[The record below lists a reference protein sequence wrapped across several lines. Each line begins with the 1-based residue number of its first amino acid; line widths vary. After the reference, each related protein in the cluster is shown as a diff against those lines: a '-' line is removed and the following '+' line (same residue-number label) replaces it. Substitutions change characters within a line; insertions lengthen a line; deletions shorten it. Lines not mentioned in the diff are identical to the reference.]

1 MISNCTST
9 STRRAISGFSL
20 LEIMIAL
27 ALGLLLTAGILTVV
41 DTTGR
46 TNRLQDGL
54 ARLQESGRFAVTRMQ
69 ADLRMLGGQY
79 CSNRSG
85 NAVQGS
91 VAATRAGRAP
101 MVFAKNLAL
110 PDSGGMNSVDANG
123 EPSAAE
129 ASAPYALS
137 PRFFMQGY
145 ACSDGAACVVPA
157 DIPAEGL
164 DVGDRVPETDVLTI
178 RYQRGSGWPIT
189 GGTCSGAG
197 GDVTL
202 ARQDGDDEYSLE
214 PDQLALIS
222 DCQNPGI
229 VPVESFAG
237 SVVKLKQADFA
248 AGAAPTC
255 TPTALR
261 DMRLFNFSR
270 DFVTVTYYLRFAED
284 PNPDVNPNT
293 GAGIRLI
300 PALVRQENGV
310 AQELVQ
316 GVDLMVF
323 RYGVQDATGATRYLT
338 ADLVDTRDGGTIA
351 CTTKPDGVAPSPAA
365 PNVPEPG
372 CLWRSVRS
380 VEAHLLVNTVNEVH
394 GLDTVSRSYRFVDP
408 AWIDTTS
415 DSLLPS
421 GLMAGSMLRREF
433 IAQTSVR
440 NNNP

>member
-1 MISNCTST
+1 M
-9 STRRAISGFSL
+9 
-20 LEIMIAL
+20 
-27 ALGLLLTAGILTVV
+27 
-41 DTTGR
+41 
-46 TNRLQDGL
+46 
-54 ARLQESGRFAVTRMQ
+54 
-69 ADLRMLGGQY
+69 
-79 CSNRSG
+79 
-85 NAVQGS
+85 
-91 VAATRAGRAP
+91 
-101 MVFAKNLAL
+101 
-110 PDSGGMNSVDANG
+110 
-123 EPSAAE
+123 
-129 ASAPYALS
+129 
-137 PRFFMQGY
+137 
-145 ACSDGAACVVPA
+145 
-157 DIPAEGL
+157 
-164 DVGDRVPETDVLTI
+164 
-178 RYQRGSGWPIT
+178 
-189 GGTCSGAG
+189 
-197 GDVTL
+197 
-202 ARQDGDDEYSLE
+202 
-214 PDQLALIS
+214 
-222 DCQNPGI
+222 
-229 VPVESFAG
+229 
-237 SVVKLKQADFA
+237 
-248 AGAAPTC
+248 
-255 TPTALR
+255 
-261 DMRLFNFSR
+261 
-270 DFVTVTYYLRFAED
+270 
-284 PNPDVNPNT
+284 NPNT

-338 ADLVDTRDGGTIA
+338 ADLVDSRDGGTIA